1 MFGYLRLLL
10 AFFVF
15 ISHMNVRIF
24 NLNPGV
30 VAVVIFYILAGHVVA
45 HLWLDILPHGKGKL
59 HRFYR
64 DRALRIFPLYGY
76 IALLTLLFLFLTG
89 YGNPDF
95 SPVKMINTFL
105 IIPLNYYMV
114 MDNAMLT
121 DLNKLLIP
129 PAWSLGAELQA
140 YLILPLIFVFKRMKI
155 ALVLSSLAVYM
166 LANLSFIHA
175 DYFGY
180 RLIAGVFFIFALG
193 SSIQITQTG
202 SSATTSFDRLFPWF
216 VWVGVLVLGVVFYR
230 MDLFSPAYT
239 RETFLGLLLGVPLVF
254 FMGKSPVKLPC
265 NALLG
270 SLSYGV
276 FLGHYLVKWWLD
288 YTRYISSDSALYIP
302 AITLGALVIAYGG
315 VWGVEKKV
323 DLIRKAD
330 KNSDLR

>member
-10 AFFVF
+10 AFFVL
-15 ISHMNVRIF
+15 ISHVNVRIF

-45 HLWLDILPHGKGKL
+45 HLWLDIFPNGKGKL
-59 HRFYR
+59 YRFYR

-76 IALLTLLFLFLTG
+76 IALLTLLFLLLTG

-95 SPVKMINTFL
+95 SPVKMINTFM

-114 MDNAMLT
+114 MDNAILT
-121 DLNKLLIP
+121 GLNKLLIP

-140 YLILPLIFVFKRMKI
+140 YLILPLIFVFRRMKI
-155 ALVLSSLAVYM
+155 VLVLSSLAVYM

-202 SSATTSFDRLFPWF
+202 SSATTLFDRAFPWF
-216 VWVGVLVLGVVFYR
+216 VWAGVLVLGVVFYR

-239 RETFLGLLLGVPLVF
+239 RETFMGLFLGVPLVF

-288 YTRYISSDSALYIP
+288 HTHYINSDSALYIP

-323 DLIRKAD
+323 DLIRKTP
-330 KNSDLR
+330 KNRDLR